1 MKLKITAVFLLF
13 SCFTTSFGQMK
24 QSTFVFGPK
33 IGGHLTRIS
42 IIDNPTT
49 IESKGRF
56 DLNGGIFTRLNIGKF
71 SIQPEVVYQ
80 NKGGDFKTPAQ
91 QHKYRYIST
100 PILFGFTP
108 MKGVYLEAGPEYSWA
123 LNKGA
128 ANTTRSVYG
137 PDQKN
142 DMGVVVG
149 TRINMLDAVSMF
161 SLNFR
166 YTHGLTNVTNRLSD
180 KTPLDFRNRTFEVSV
195 TYNFSEYYKWQRKY
209 ALKKKKK

>member
-1 MKLKITAVFLLF
+1 MV
-13 SCFTTSFGQMK
+13 
-24 QSTFVFGPK
+24 
-33 IGGHLTRIS
+33 LT
-42 IIDNPTT
+42 
-49 IESKGRF
+49 K
-56 DLNGGIFTRLNIGKF
+56 
-71 SIQPEVVYQ
+71 
-80 NKGGDFKTPAQ
+80 
-91 QHKYRYIST
+91 
-100 PILFGFTP
+100 
-108 MKGVYLEAGPEYSWA
+108 
-123 LNKGA
+123 
-128 ANTTRSVYG
+128 
-137 PDQKN
+137 KN